1 VSKISLIADYEI
13 TKPKSK
19 KTTDMH
25 PYLMLEPTK
34 VDYRRPNE
42 DTSALLNAFTRREE
56 IIPYFG
62 DLSRED

>member
-1 VSKISLIADYEI
+1 
-13 TKPKSK
+13 
-19 KTTDMH
+19 MH

-42 DTSALLNAFTRREE
+42 DTSVLLNAFTRREE